1 VLVTLDRAIPA
12 GPWDAS
18 ITLRSGTTERQATAT
33 VTFPDAIETSS
44 EPVLTDTAG
53 ESRLV
58 PILVAVAVL
67 AVLLVVILLFIR
79 RRRPAPASTAP

>member
-1 VLVTLDRAIPA
+1 MLVTLDRAIPA

-44 EPVLTDTAG
+44 EPVSTDTAG
-53 ESRLV
+53 ESRVV

-67 AVLLVVILLFIR
+67 AILLVVILLVIR
-79 RRRPAPASTAP
+79 RRRPATSTSP